1 MPQKLLT
8 RHPIDDTT
16 YDLLVVISSKLEAMH
31 VYERFGGAGIQ
42 DRALSERL
50 RNDDARHI
58 DLLVDALRERL
69 GTDRTDAGPPAGE
82 PPAAEAVGRADAR
95 AGGAS
100 AFDWV
105 ADRQ

>member
-1 MPQKLLT
+1 MQHEPLT

-31 VYERFGGAGIQ
+31 VYERFGGSGIQ

-50 RNDDARHI
+50 RNEDARHV
-58 DLLVDALRERL
+58 DLLVEALRERL

-82 PPAAEAVGRADAR
+82 PSADEADGRADTR
-95 AGGAS
+95 VGGAS

-105 ADRQ
+105 ADRR